1 MKNTIRIC
9 AIRGRSNGDWHNSEH
24 NQRLEV
30 KGGAIYP
37 TQSHQYKKIIMFLW
51 KKKRKLKLQDQ
62 KEKAGVGMKTMGNGL
77 ESGNLLRESASGL
90 WMYQMQTLTN
100 CSLWKPQEKKAS

>member
-1 MKNTIRIC
+1 MIRIC

-24 NQRLEV
+24 NQKLEI
-30 KGGAIYP
+30 GGNISNSITSVSKDNLYLKH
-37 TQSHQYKKIIMFLW
+37 TIIVLW

-77 ESGNLLRESASGL
+77 ESGN
-90 WMYQMQTLTN
+90 
-100 CSLWKPQEKKAS
+100 